1 MQILTTAHISGD
13 PYLPCPAHVVDVIRE
28 AEGIVTLRLR
38 FVDPDIQDAW
48 SFAPGQFN
56 MLYLYGVGEVPIS
69 IASDPDRGFYDH
81 TIRVVGRV
89 TEGLSR
95 LEKGATLG
103 LRGPFGR
110 GWPMQQALGRDVLFV
125 SGGLGCAP
133 TVAAINYIAARRA
146 QFGHLIIAQGVKHPD
161 DLIYRDHYARWAR
174 LPDTEVLL
182 AADTAGPQWSGRIGF
197 VTKLLQDVALD
208 PPRTLAM
215 MCGPEPMMRSSAN
228 ALLERGMAAADIYLS
243 LERNMQ
249 CAVGHCGHCQ
259 YGSKFVCRDG
269 PVFPYHEIRDLFAV
283 AGF

>member
-1 MQILTTAHISGD
+1 MPALTTTHINGD
-13 PYLPCPAHVVDVIRE
+13 PYLPCAAQVLDVIRE

-89 TEGLSR
+89 TAALAR

-110 GWPMQQALGRDVLFV
+110 GWPLQQAQGRDIVVV

-146 QFGHLIIAQGVKHPD
+146 QFGRLCIAQGVRHAD
-161 DLIYRDHYARWAR
+161 DLIFREHYARWAR
-174 LPDTEVLL
+174 LPATEVRLT
-182 AADTAGPQWSGRIGF
+182 ADVAGPQWLGQIGP
-197 VTKLLQDVALD
+197 VSRLLHSTISHPA
-208 PPRTLAM
+208 RTLAM
-215 MCGPEPMMRSSAN
+215 LCGPEAMLQPCIA
-228 ALLERGMAAADIYLS
+228 ALLQQGMAATDIYIS

-259 YGSKFVCRDG
+259 YGSRFVCQDG
-269 PVFPYHEIRDLFAV
+269 PVFAYADICELFGV
-283 AGF
+283 EGF

>member
-13 PYLPCPAHVVDVIRE
+13 PYLPYPVHVVELIRE
-28 AEGIVTLRLR
+28 AEDIVTLRLR

-110 GWPMQQALGRDVLFV
+110 GWPMQRAVGRDIVIV
-125 SGGLGCAP
+125 TGGLGCAP
-133 TVAAINYIAARRA
+133 TVAAINYIAARRS
-146 QFGHLIIAQGVKHPD
+146 QFGRLTIAQGVKHPD
-161 DLIYRDHYARWAR
+161 ELIYRDHYARWAR
-174 LPDTEVLL
+174 VADTEVLL
-182 AADTAGPQWSGRIGF
+182 AADIAGPEWPGRVGF
-197 VTKLLQDVALD
+197 VTDLLHGIMLD
-208 PPRTLAM
+208 PTRTLVM
-215 MCGPEPMMRSSAN
+215 MCGPEPMMRASAA
-228 ALLERGMAAADIYLS
+228 ALLQRGVAAQDIYLS

-259 YGSKFVCRDG
+259 YGSKFVCQDG
-269 PVFPYHEIRDLFAV
+269 PVFAYHEISELFAV